1 MAEEGED
8 WKEVAAGHAPD
19 GKGADDSTQAAA
31 AGTFTYLFEEFCDVR
46 LSPHLLINERIL
58 DVCIP

>member
-8 WKEVAAGHAPD
+8 WKEVAAGHVPD

-31 AGTFTYLFEEFCDVR
+31 AGTFTYLFEEF
-46 LSPHLLINERIL
+46 
-58 DVCIP
+58 